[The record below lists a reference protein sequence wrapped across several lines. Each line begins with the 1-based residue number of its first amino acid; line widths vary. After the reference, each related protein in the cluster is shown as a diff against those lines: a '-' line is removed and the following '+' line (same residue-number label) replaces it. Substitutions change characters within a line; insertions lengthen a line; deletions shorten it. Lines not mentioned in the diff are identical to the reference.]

1 MKRITKAEAKQFTAA
16 LKSAALEIGFRP
28 FIPDPSGHDKDT
40 GALWVMTVYGRY
52 RLVTDNDESGDS
64 TFWVFGRFI
73 EPARLPRTHGVTCA
87 DWNTHSGK
95 WNFYGYEWESAINSF
110 RRAMARANARPATPE
125 EIAAYDAADL
135 AEYAKW
141 EAFRKEGV

>member
-1 MKRITKAEAKQFTAA
+1 MKRITKAQARQFTAA

-28 FIPDPSGHDKDT
+28 FIADKDA
-40 GALWVMTVYGRY
+40 GALWAMTDHGRY

-64 TFWVFGRFI
+64 TFWVFGRFL
-73 EPARLPRTHGVTCA
+73 EPARLPRPHGVTYA

-95 WNFYGYEWESAINSF
+95 WNFCGHEGESAINSF
-110 RRAMARANARPATPE
+110 RRAMSRANARPATDA
-125 EIAAYDAADL
+125 EIAEYDAADL